1 MNPLTFPSVRVVGM
15 HFRGADAKEAAA
27 NLQPGQSLRLE
38 REEMNEHDGNA
49 IKVYFEDLWL
59 GYLERG
65 QAAWIAPNMDE
76 GMEFDCT
83 VEVVSE
89 EPLKNG
95 KINYIPLVE
104 VKQRTVDA

>member
-1 MNPLTFPSVRVVGM
+1 MDLLTFPNVRIVGM

-27 NLQPGQSLRLE
+27 GLQPGQPLRLE
-38 REEMNEHDGNA
+38 REPENQFDGNA

-59 GYLERG
+59 GYVEAS

-76 GMEFDCT
+76 DRLFTCT
-83 VEVVSE
+83 VQEVTE
-89 EPLKNG
+89 EVNGRG

-104 VKQRTVDA
+104 ITEVESA